1 MQAEKIRSRIAEY
14 VAVFGGINLLILLL
28 TGLFVAV
35 RWSFHT
41 FALNPVVVIAAWS
54 GSFVFISVVVLLIV
68 LWLSREPEEENEEEE
83 NAE

>member
-1 MQAEKIRSRIAEY
+1 VQAEKIRSRIAEY
-14 VAVFGGINLLILLL
+14 VAVFGVINLLILLL

-54 GSFVFISVVVLLIV
+54 GSFVFISVVVV

>member
-54 GSFVFISVVVLLIV
+54 GSFVFISVVVV

>member
-1 MQAEKIRSRIAEY
+1 VQAEKIRSRIAEY

-54 GSFVFISVVVLLIV
+54 GSFVFISVVVV